1 MLAPADGCPRRV
13 AYLRGVNP
21 GENHRIDAV
30 LLDLYDTVAWVPR
43 AVLLRERLA
52 SRVGVE
58 PEALRDAWATTYRA
72 RTIGE
77 LESLE
82 AEIAAILAACDV
94 AADDELVSELAA
106 LEWSTWR
113 EVELFDDSLPFMA
126 RQRALGRSVAIV
138 SNCSRQTQEVVRV
151 HGLEEAVDLVVLSCD
166 VGVAKP
172 DAGIFEA
179 ALEGLG
185 VEPQR
190 AIFVDDVPAYLDGA
204 AALGI
209 QTAQIARDGIEV
221 ADTDRHRRIERLT
234 DLDAMLGP
242 VD

>member
-1 MLAPADGCPRRV
+1 MSER
-13 AYLRGVNP
+13 
-21 GENHRIDAV
+21 ENHRIDAV

-52 SRVGVE
+52 ARVGVE

-77 LESLE
+77 LGSLE
-82 AEIAAILAACDV
+82 AEIADILVACEVD
-94 AADDELVSELAA
+94 AEDELVSELAA
-106 LEWSTWR
+106 MERNTWR

-126 RQRALGRSVAIV
+126 RQREMGRRVAIV

-151 HGLEEAVDLVVLSCD
+151 HGLEEAADLVILSCD

-185 VEPQR
+185 ASPGH

-204 AALGI
+204 AGLGI
-209 QTAQIARDGIEV
+209 QTTQITRDGLDV
-221 ADTDRHRRIERLT
+221 ASTNRHRRIASLSELE
-234 DLDAMLGP
+234 AMLGP
-242 VD
+242 VR

>member
-1 MLAPADGCPRRV
+1 MLAPADGCPRHV

-21 GENHRIDAV
+21 SENHRIDAV

-52 SRVGVE
+52 GRVGVE
-58 PEALRDAWATTYRA
+58 PEALREAWATTYRA

-82 AEIAAILAACDV
+82 AEIAAILEACGV
-94 AADDELVSELAA
+94 AAESELVSELAVM
-106 LEWSTWR
+106 EWGTWR
-113 EVELFDDSLPFMA
+113 EVELFDDALPFMA

-151 HGLEEAVDLVVLSCD
+151 HGLEEAADLVILSCD

-185 VEPQR
+185 VEPHR
-190 AIFVDDVPAYLDGA
+190 AVFVDDVPAYLDGA

-209 QTAQIARDGIEV
+209 KTAHIAREGIEV
-221 ADTDRHRRIERLT
+221 ADTDHHRRIGSLT
-234 DLDAMLGP
+234 ELDAVLGP
-242 VD
+242 VG

>member
-52 SRVGVE
+52 RRVGVE
-58 PEALRDAWATTYRA
+58 PRALREAWGTTYQA

-82 AEIAAILAACDV
+82 AEIAAILEACGV
-94 AADDELVSELAA
+94 AAEEELISELAVM
-106 LEWSTWR
+106 ERSTWR
-113 EVELFDDSLPFMA
+113 EVELFDDALPFMA

-151 HGLEEAVDLVVLSCD
+151 HGLEEAVDLVILSCD

-185 VEPQR
+185 VKPER

-221 ADTDRHRRIERLT
+221 DDSDRHRRIERLT

>member
-1 MLAPADGCPRRV
+1 
-13 AYLRGVNP
+13 
-21 GENHRIDAV
+21 
-30 LLDLYDTVAWVPR
+30 
-43 AVLLRERLA
+43 
-52 SRVGVE
+52 
-58 PEALRDAWATTYRA
+58 
-72 RTIGE
+72 
-77 LESLE
+77 
-82 AEIAAILAACDV
+82 
-94 AADDELVSELAA
+94 
-106 LEWSTWR
+106 
-113 EVELFDDSLPFMA
+113 
-126 RQRALGRSVAIV
+126 V

-151 HGLEEAVDLVVLSCD
+151 HGLEKAADLVILSCD

-185 VEPQR
+185 VEPER